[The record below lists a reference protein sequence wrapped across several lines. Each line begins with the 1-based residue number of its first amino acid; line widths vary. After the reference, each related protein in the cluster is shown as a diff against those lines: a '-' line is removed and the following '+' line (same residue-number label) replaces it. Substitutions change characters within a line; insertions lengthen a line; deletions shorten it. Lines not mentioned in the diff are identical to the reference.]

1 MGGARP
7 PPPLPCPGLRPMNR
21 RPDRIRLGL
30 IINPIAGMGGAVGLH
45 GTDGVSYRR
54 AEELGAAP
62 IAEKRAARALRRL
75 ASALPNLDLLA
86 AAGKMGEDAA
96 RRAGFGVEAV
106 PVRPPPTAAEDTER
120 AARAMKS
127 AGAALILFA
136 GGDGTARDVT
146 AAVGAEAPILGIP
159 TGVKMHSAVFGATP
173 EAAGD
178 MAARFMK
185 SPGRVRV
192 LPREVLDAGGRPGGV
207 AEFSIASVPYV
218 RHLLQPG
225 KASGAVGGGGQIDRL
240 CARLAAGLDPGRL
253 YVIGPGTTAKRILDH
268 LGLGG
273 DPAGVDAVLNGESVL
288 SDASEAQI
296 LELLDAGRPASVV
309 LGVIG
314 GQGFLLGRG
323 NQQISPAVIERVGEQ
338 NVLILAD
345 EQKVRGLDPP
355 VLRVDTG
362 VEAPRPVMLGYRR
375 VHTGPG
381 RSIVMKVVA

>member
-1 MGGARP
+1 MSGGP
-7 PPPLPCPGLRPMNR
+7 NPGPSCGGEG

-45 GTDGVSYRR
+45 GTDGDSYRL
-54 AEELGAAP
+54 AKELGTAP
-62 IAEKRAARALRRL
+62 IAEKRAARALHRL
-75 ASALPNLDLLA
+75 ASALPNLCVLA
-86 AAGKMGEDAA
+86 ASAKMGEDAA
-96 RRAGFGVEAV
+96 RRAGFCVEAV
-106 PVRPPPTAAEDTER
+106 PVRPQPTAAEDTKR

-127 AGAALILFA
+127 AGAPLILFA

-146 AAVGAEAPILGIP
+146 AAVGPETPILGIP

-173 EAAGD
+173 EAAGA
-178 MAARFMK
+178 MAARFVK
-185 SPGRVRV
+185 SPGRVPV
-192 LPREVLDAGGRPGGV
+192 LPREVLDAGGGRGGV

-218 RHLLQPG
+218 RDLLQPG
-225 KASGAVGGGGQIDRL
+225 KASAAVGGGYQIDRL
-240 CARLAAGLDPGRL
+240 CAELAAGLDPGRL

-273 DPAGVDAVLNGESVL
+273 NAAGVDAVLDGEMVL
-288 SDASEAQI
+288 SDASETQL
-296 LELLDAGRPASVV
+296 LELLETGRPAAVF

-323 NQQISPAVIERVGEQ
+323 NQQISPAVIEQIGEE

-345 EQKVRGLDPP
+345 EQKVRSLDPP

-362 VEAPRPVMLGYRR
+362 VETPRPVMLGYRR